1 MKRERNSCV
10 NAILSFRYENWLD
23 LDASA
28 FSHVKLQIIAPEFA
42 KKPAALSKAHSIHT
56 SENTSMYVLGVVEG
70 WYGISIVL
78 CMSI

>member
-23 LDASA
+23 LVASA
-28 FSHVKLQIIAPEFA
+28 FSQVKLQIAPEFT
-42 KKPAALSKAHSIHT
+42 KKSAALSKAHSIHT